1 MFKNIDL
8 LNKKIIY
15 EMTEGTDGIEVGGGE
30 VLNLDDLLHNKPL
43 EEFYGYT
50 YSVLKTI
57 QTHRIMNTFNNKYNT
72 NFFIEYCNIVKD
84 LKQDII
90 EYPKGI
96 SLGAGGI
103 IFEL

>member
-15 EMTEGTDGIEVGGGE
+15 EMTEGTDGIEIEGGE

-50 YSVLKTI
+50 YGVLKTI
-57 QTHRIMNTFNNKYNT
+57 QTHRIMNTFNNYKYNT
-72 NFFIEYCNIVKD
+72 NFFVEYLKLIKETKEDVIKAKD
-84 LKQDII
+84 IRIYHD
-90 EYPKGI
+90 GI
-96 SLGAGGI
+96 SYK
-103 IFEL
+103 F